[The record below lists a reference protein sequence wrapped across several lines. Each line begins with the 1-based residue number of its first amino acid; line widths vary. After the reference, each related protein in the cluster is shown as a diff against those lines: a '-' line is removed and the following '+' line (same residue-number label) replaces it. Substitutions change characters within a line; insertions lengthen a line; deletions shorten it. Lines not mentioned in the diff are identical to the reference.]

1 MLTSLVE
8 KIHASPFRYSLIVT
22 GAGGMSIASLMA
34 VAGCSRSLINA
45 QVPYSPN
52 VTRDIL
58 DHTPTKHVCPATG
71 RQLAQHAFADA
82 KAALSGN
89 EVHHVVGIG
98 ATAAIQTDRER
109 RSPDAVFVSFWANG
123 KAQDYTCSLP
133 KNGTRAEQEAT
144 ISTLILKA
152 MADAAGIDTAA
163 DGIQL
168 ENLQVKE
175 YAAIPSAVQAVLSG
189 QAKCALFNKHG
200 EVRMDFAPY
209 ARENYDHEKAIYLLY
224 PGSFKPL
231 HWGHTELGRVAGDVM
246 QRYSTE
252 KKPVYLTYEISAS
265 IVGKKDVCEADFE
278 ERLKQFTSQHRRVAI
293 TGAKLFVEKA
303 EMFPNHG
310 LIVGIDTARRVL
322 DPCYYDNSEAKM
334 IEAMQAIE
342 RFGCYFVVGG
352 RKHGDEWDDLSCLQV
367 PAPVKHMFKGIN
379 PADFR
384 VDISSTEIRARRMS
398 SDMIDP

>member
-1 MLTSLVE
+1 MLASLVE

-34 VAGCSRSLINA
+34 VPGCSRTLINA

-58 DHTPTKHVCPATG
+58 DHTVLKHVCPATG
-71 RQLAQHAFADA
+71 RQLAQHAFADGR
-82 KAALSGN
+82 AALDSFDTQ
-89 EVHHVVGIG
+89 HVVGIG

-109 RSPDAVFVSFWANG
+109 RSPDAAFVSFWG
-123 KAQDYTCSLP
+123 KDRVQDYTCSLP
-133 KNGTRAEQEAT
+133 RNGTRAEQEAT
-144 ISTLILKA
+144 ITTLILKA
-152 MADAAGIDTAA
+152 MADAAGIETSEEIALD
-163 DGIQL
+163 D
-168 ENLQVKE
+168 LQVHA
-175 YAAIPSAVQAVLSG
+175 YPTIPSAFQAVLAG

-200 EVRMDFAPY
+200 EIRMDLAPFAK
-209 ARENYDHEKAIYLLY
+209 ENYDHEKAIYLLY

-246 QRYSTE
+246 QRYSTT
-252 KKPVYLTYEISAS
+252 KKPVFLTYEISAS
-265 IVGKKDVCEADFE
+265 IVGKKDVCEADFQ
-278 ERLKQFTSQHRRVAI
+278 ERIKQFTSQHRRVAI

-334 IEAMQAIE
+334 IEAMKAIDS
-342 RFGCYFVVGG
+342 FGCYFVVGG
-352 RKHGDEWDDLSCLQV
+352 RKHGEDWDDLSCLHV
-367 PAPVKHMFKGIN
+367 PEAVKHMFKGIN

-398 SDMIDP
+398 SEVIDA